1 MLVRLI
7 WKNAIRNR
15 RRTILTIL
23 SVTVSIFLFCSLQA
37 ILDKLNQLGRGS
49 DTSHLRVVVRRATGL
64 TQPLPVAYKQRIA
77 AVPGVKYVISA
88 NWFGGIYVD
97 ERNFFANLAMDTQ
110 DFENI
115 YDEYNIAPDALA
127 RWKQERSAA
136 LVGHKLMEQYGW
148 KLGDRVTL
156 KGTYYPVNL
165 EFIIR
170 ATYTAP
176 NPSEERAF
184 FFHWEYFDEA
194 LGRPGQAGT
203 FLVKVDR
210 PEDVPRVMDA
220 VDRTF
225 HNTDAET
232 KTETEQAFNLNF
244 VSMLGNIK
252 LLINAISLAVIF
264 TVLLVAAN
272 TMAMAIRERT
282 AEVAVLKTVGF
293 RRHTILAL
301 LVGESVLIAL
311 LGGILGTVGASTTYM
326 FIGATSNGGG
336 VFSVIYAAGVAL
348 LAGHGTWMLFKGS
361 AGAQTVLRVIRY
373 VITCIGALLGL
384 AAGVAFYDGV
394 NFVMNQGGFLAD
406 FRVSSA
412 TALAGLAIATAIG
425 ALSALVPALRASR
438 TGIAE
443 ALRFVG

>member
-1 MLVRLI
+1 
-7 WKNAIRNR
+7 
-15 RRTILTIL
+15 
-23 SVTVSIFLFCSLQA
+23 
-37 ILDKLNQLGRGS
+37 
-49 DTSHLRVVVRRATGL
+49 
-64 TQPLPVAYKQRIA
+64 VAYKQRIA

-88 NWFGGIYVD
+88 NWFGGIYID
-97 ERNFFANLAMDTQ
+97 ERNFFANLAMDTE
-110 DFENI
+110 DFEKV
-115 YDEYNIAPDALA
+115 YDEYKSDPDALA
-127 RWKQERSAA
+127 QWKQERSAA
-136 LVGHKLMEQYGW
+136 LVGRKLMEQYGW
-148 KLGDRVTL
+148 KVGDRVTL

-176 NPSEERAF
+176 DPSEERAF
-184 FFHWEYFDEA
+184 FFHWDYFDEA
-194 LGRPGQAGT
+194 LGRPGQVGT

-232 KTETEQAFNLNF
+232 KTETEQAFNLSF

-272 TMAMAIRERT
+272 TMAMSIRERT

-326 FIGATSNGGG
+326 FIGATSNRGS

-348 LAGHGTWMLFKGS
+348 LAAHGTWMLFKGS
-361 AGAQTVLRVIRY
+361 SSAQRVLRVIRY

-406 FRVSSA
+406 FRVSYA

-438 TGIAE
+438 TSIAE